1 MTSCWD
7 TDETNASGRNV
18 TTVHRMC
25 LSPTTVPSVG
35 IGPSPTDSDHVDP
48 DVREPSAPAY
58 ASKDEGLRGKGDLRK
73 AALHH
78 IQPCSVNS
86 CIVLSHVVYVV
97 PSLLNTHQ
105 INPNHHRAFIDIVVV
120 HTSWTYS

>member
-1 MTSCWD
+1 M
-7 TDETNASGRNV
+7 
-18 TTVHRMC
+18 VHRMC
-25 LSPTTVPSVG
+25 QSPTIVPSAD
-35 IGPSPTDSDHVDP
+35 IGPSPTDSNHVGP

-58 ASKDEGLRGKGDLRK
+58 ASTDERLRGKEDLRK

-86 CIVLSHVVYVV
+86 CIVLSRVVYVV
-97 PSLLNTHQ
+97 PILLNTHQ

-120 HTSWTYS
+120 YTSWT